1 MSSTEKINVLDLL
14 INLLREHESK
24 LDSLIERL
32 EIVDQTITKDPQLS
46 KTLKEYDSSTIE
58 ESSSHNILVV
68 DDDKKLANTF
78 KLILET
84 SGYNIDTAFT
94 GLQALYKI
102 SRKTYD
108 LVLLD
113 LNLPDIMG
121 NEVAAEI
128 EKRCP
133 ETDIVFITGYSTL
146 KGKVEDHLDEKEVLM
161 KPIEPETLLEV
172 AINKLSALLP
182 ENRPVLP
189 AAQ

>member
-14 INLLREHESK
+14 INLLIEHESK

-32 EIVDQTITKDPQLS
+32 EIVDQTITKDPKLS

-58 ESSSHNILVV
+58 ETLSHNILVV

-78 KLILET
+78 KLILKT
-84 SGYNIDTAFT
+84 AGCNVDTAFT

-102 SRKTYD
+102 SRKPYD
-108 LVLLD
+108 LILLD

-121 NEVAAEI
+121 DELAEEV

-133 ETDIVFITGYSTL
+133 ETDVVFITGYSTL
-146 KGKVEDHLDEKEVLM
+146 KGEVESHLDEKEVLM

-172 AINKLSALLP
+172 AINRLTAL
-182 ENRPVLP
+182 NTN
-189 AAQ
+189 